1 MPNAVFHFFSASK
14 LCDVRVWYLNMIA
27 DGVFN
32 IEMNGDQLDLKNSI
46 DSLAKKAT
54 ENEHARKVDC
64 YILNMY
70 DDMLQERFSY
80 SSRSAKIDK
89 VAVHTDDDKD
99 SNKHESPDNL
109 NNKPDLGRTSP
120 PHTKGSDEG
129 MITRN
134 KTTNED
140 QPSKTVDIHEN
151 SGSVKNVDLKSDTD
165 ENVVAFGQTE
175 GSSSEDITDDKIVE
189 RSIDTRADKHTE
201 LTKEQENLDRKQD
214 VHISELDKSGTKDT
228 KFDSELFSDGSEINY
243 DETDIHTDETETTE
257 EHRNVDQVDDVVN
270 PNQDDIVDSETNILK
285 NSIEKEQEISNCA
298 HKGCNE
304 SENTP
309 FDTETSNKNFTVK
322 RTEYT
327 HMPYGVCAHACCV
340 KLDVF
345 DNFASTLFLDDINAY
360 ESPQDKILTGIKA
373 PFGVCM
379 KMESLKSDIFSV
391 HLLYHSNNTGDNQ
404 TMESKAKRKALN
416 ATGHAFNA
424 TEQSTSCPLG
434 NYCDK
439 RCYLVYSI
447 AYCTLGNNN
456 HQSVTESRENSGIA
470 ENKNNEMNVQ
480 EKPDH
485 IASPEETLDSIDESI
500 HISNNNIDLHY
511 ENSKATT
518 ETSMRHTDTL
528 INKENIINSVKF
540 PYERLEQIVNQSTG
554 KCNEKIQMLELI
566 ITKLENQVLVEKLN
580 KQNHSSTIT
589 RLENMILKLEND
601 LLRMYRNYETLRDDF
616 SQVNNKQNTYL
627 KIAERQEQQMKKY
640 PELPNKK
647 LENLELISKHQE
659 RISELSQFIN
669 NHSDTLHKM
678 QSRSEYLEEQNRIL
692 QQMIM
697 NQSNFMATLM
707 QNVQNLAEQNL
718 KQTLEM
724 NEIKQKVSNIQASDS
739 NLYMQSSAFLSKLE
753 SLASVEKIQ
762 LDKIEVG
769 TENVNKK
776 QIHKMSED
784 TGNVDNKYSKQPKFS
799 DSFVKHWCSFN
810 SINTNPCLYESVMHL
825 KDCIPYKNVF
835 WLNCTRNLTI
845 RNVTEKGEKEDIPPL
860 PMISSNISDQSII
873 KDTLEEKQKVNL
885 HFKGKNAQKSNTPTV
900 KINKALDTLQ
910 VTSDNEKETRN
921 SISDENNIL
930 DTTQSVLPDNKDED
944 KDQAILPNSKS
955 HRVLTSD
962 KTILD
967 AQIVAREKTD
977 QHETTD
983 SSNRMVNPSSDN
995 EYKTQDK
1002 LVNDSK
1008 GSKIEIP
1015 KVSDKN
1021 DDSSTLS
1028 KKEAV
1033 KEVHEKKAVKDEHE
1047 KESVKEHKKEAVKEV
1062 HEKEYLKELEKEAI
1076 KEERE
1081 NKTVKEEHKKENV
1094 KEQEKE
1100 DVNEEHKKDA
1110 VKEVH
1115 DRESIKEHEKEAVK
1129 EHEKEPVKEQ
1139 EKEAVKDQEK
1149 ETVKEQE
1156 KEPLKEQ
1163 EKEIAKEDQ
1172 EKKVAKDE
1180 HEKEAT
1186 KEQEKEAVKEQEE
1199 EVVKEDQE
1207 KKVVKDEPEKEAA
1220 KELEK
1225 EAVKDEH
1232 VKEVVKEQEKEAVK
1246 ELEKN
1251 VVKEDQEKKVVKDE
1265 PVKEAVKELEKEAV
1279 KEHEKEA
1286 MKEHEKEAVSEQK
1299 KETVKE
1305 GHEKE
1310 DLKEQEKEAVKEQE
1324 KEAVK
1329 EGQEKI
1335 AVKGEHEIED
1345 VREKRENEAVKEQE
1359 KGAVEEERDNEVLK
1373 EQEKE
1378 AVKEQEKEAVKEQEK
1393 EAVKEHEKEAVK
1405 EHEKEAVKVDE
1416 KEVVKEQ
1423 EKDAVIEEHEKEA
1436 AKVEQEK
1443 EAVKEQEKEAVIE
1456 EHEKEA
1462 AKVEQE
1468 KEAVKEHGIEAVK
1481 EQEKEAVKEQEKEA
1495 VKEHEK
1501 EAVKEQEKEAVKE
1514 HEKEAVK
1521 VDEKEV
1527 VKEQE
1532 KETVKV
1538 EHEKEAVKGQEKD
1551 AVKEE
1556 HEKEA
1561 AKVEQEKEAVKEQ
1574 EKEAVKD
1581 QEKEAVKEQEKEAVK
1596 EQEKEAV
1603 KVEQEKAAVQ
1613 EQEKE
1618 AVKEQ
1623 EKEAVK
1629 EQEKESV
1636 KEQEKEAVK
1645 EEQEKEAMKEER
1657 EKETVKVEQEK
1668 EAVKEREKEAVKE
1681 QKKEAVKEDQEKKAV
1696 KDEHE
1701 KEAGKE
1707 HEKKAVKEEIEKE
1720 AVKEHEKEVKEKET
1734 HIGRKEP
1741 INLNTKKTNEAR
1753 GMQKNRVFLCFR
1765 F

>member
-1 MPNAVFHFFSASK
+1 MDHPELTASNLMGNSIGPQRVKMNMMRKCASTNSVNAVFHFFLFSASK

-70 DDMLQERFSY
+70 NDMLQERFSY

-99 SNKHESPDNL
+99 SNKHESLDNSK
-109 NNKPDLGRTSP
+109 NKPDTENTSP
-120 PHTKGSDEG
+120 INTKSSDED

-134 KTTNED
+134 KITNED
-140 QPSKTVDIHEN
+140 QSSKTVDIHET
-151 SGSVKNVDLKSDTD
+151 SGSVTNVDLKTDTE

-189 RSIDTRADKHTE
+189 SSIDTRADKHTE
-201 LTKEQENLDRKQD
+201 LTKEQENLGRKED
-214 VHISELDKSGTKDT
+214 VHISELDTSGTKDT
-228 KFDSELFSDGSEINY
+228 KFDSEIFSDGSEINY
-243 DETDIHTDETETTE
+243 DETDIHIDETETTE
-257 EHRNVDQVDDVVN
+257 EHRNVDQVDDAGK

-285 NSIEKEQEISNCA
+285 SSIEKEQEISNYA

-309 FDTETSNKNFTVK
+309 FDSETSNKNLTVK
-322 RTEYT
+322 KTEYT

-340 KLDVF
+340 KIDVF
-345 DNFASTLFLDDINAY
+345 DNFASRLFLDDINAP
-360 ESPQDKILTGIKA
+360 ESPQDKVLTGIKA

-404 TMESKAKRKALN
+404 TMESKAKRKAFN

-424 TEQSTSCPLG
+424 TEQSTSCTLG

-447 AYCTLGNNN
+447 AYCTLGNNYQ
-456 HQSVTESRENSGIA
+456 QSVTESTENSGIA
-470 ENKNNEMNVQ
+470 ENKNNEMDLQ
-480 EKPDH
+480 DKPDH
-485 IASPEETLDSIDESI
+485 IASPEETLDSKDESI
-500 HISNNNIDLHY
+500 HISNNNVDLHY
-511 ENSKATT
+511 ENSKATID
-518 ETSMRHTDTL
+518 TSMRHTATL
-528 INKENIINSVKF
+528 INKENIINSAKF

-554 KCNEKIQMLELI
+554 KCNEKIQMLELM

-640 PELPNKK
+640 PQLPNKK

-669 NHSDTLHKM
+669 NHSDTLNKM

-739 NLYMQSSAFLSKLE
+739 NMYMQSSAFLSKLE
-753 SLASVEKIQ
+753 SLASVEKIK
-762 LDKIEVG
+762 LDKIEVE
-769 TENVNKK
+769 TENMDKK

-784 TGNVDNKYSKQPKFS
+784 TGNIDNKYSKQPKIS

-810 SINTNPCLYESVMHL
+810 SININPCLYESVMHL

-845 RNVTEKGEKEDIPPL
+845 GNATEKGEKEDNPPS

-873 KDTLEEKQKVNL
+873 KDTLEEKQNVHL
-885 HFKGKNAQKSNTPTV
+885 HFKGGNAHKSNIPTV
-900 KINKALDTLQ
+900 KINTALDTLQ

-921 SISDENNIL
+921 SISDDSNIL
-930 DTTQSVLPDNKDED
+930 DTTKSVLADNKDED

-955 HRVLTSD
+955 HRVLTRE

-983 SSNRMVNPSSDN
+983 SSNRIVNPSSDN

-1015 KVSDKN
+1015 RVSDKN

-1028 KKEAV
+1028 KKEAL
-1033 KEVHEKKAVKDEHE
+1033 KEDHEKKAVKDEYEKESVKEHEKKAVTEEHETEYVKEGVKESVKEHEKAVKEHE
-1047 KESVKEHKKEAVKEV
+1047 KESVKEPEKKAVKEHEKESVRDPEKKAAKKKENEAVQEEREKEYVKGQMKEAV
-1062 HEKEYLKELEKEAI
+1062 
-1076 KEERE
+1076 RE
-1081 NKTVKEEHKKENV
+1081 NYEKKSVKEEHKKETV

-1100 DVNEEHKKDA
+1100 DVKEHKKDA

-1115 DRESIKEHEKEAVK
+1115 DRESM
-1129 EHEKEPVKEQ
+1129 
-1139 EKEAVKDQEK
+1139 
-1149 ETVKEQE
+1149 
-1156 KEPLKEQ
+1156 
-1163 EKEIAKEDQ
+1163 
-1172 EKKVAKDE
+1172 
-1180 HEKEAT
+1180 
-1186 KEQEKEAVKEQEE
+1186 KEQEKEAVKEQEKE
-1199 EVVKEDQE
+1199 PVKAQ
-1207 KKVVKDEPEKEAA
+1207 
-1220 KELEK
+1220 EK
-1225 EAVKDEH
+1225 EAVKEQEKDVVKEH
-1232 VKEVVKEQEKEAVK
+1232 SEEAVNEHEKKAVKEREKEAVKEERGKETAKVHEKEVVKEQEKE
-1246 ELEKN
+1246 
-1251 VVKEDQEKKVVKDE
+1251 
-1265 PVKEAVKELEKEAV
+1265 
-1279 KEHEKEA
+1279 
-1286 MKEHEKEAVSEQK
+1286 
-1299 KETVKE
+1299 TVKE
-1305 GHEKE
+1305 EREKE
-1310 DLKEQEKEAVKEQE
+1310 TAKVEQEKEAVKEQE

-1329 EGQEKI
+1329 EEHGKETAKVEQEK
-1335 AVKGEHEIED
+1335 
-1345 VREKRENEAVKEQE
+1345 EAVKEQE
-1359 KGAVEEERDNEVLK
+1359 KEVVKEQEKEAVKDEQEKEAVKEVQEKEAVKEQEKKAVKEEHEKEAVKEEKKEAVKEQKKEAVKEQEEEAVKEQEKEAVKEQEKESVK

-1393 EAVKEHEKEAVK
+1393 EAVKEREKEDVK
-1405 EHEKEAVKVDE
+1405 
-1416 KEVVKEQ
+1416 
-1423 EKDAVIEEHEKEA
+1423 
-1436 AKVEQEK
+1436 
-1443 EAVKEQEKEAVIE
+1443 
-1456 EHEKEA
+1456 
-1462 AKVEQE
+1462 
-1468 KEAVKEHGIEAVK
+1468 
-1481 EQEKEAVKEQEKEA
+1481 
-1495 VKEHEK
+1495 
-1501 EAVKEQEKEAVKE
+1501 
-1514 HEKEAVK
+1514 
-1521 VDEKEV
+1521 
-1527 VKEQE
+1527 
-1532 KETVKV
+1532 
-1538 EHEKEAVKGQEKD
+1538 
-1551 AVKEE
+1551 
-1556 HEKEA
+1556 
-1561 AKVEQEKEAVKEQ
+1561 
-1574 EKEAVKD
+1574 
-1581 QEKEAVKEQEKEAVK
+1581 
-1596 EQEKEAV
+1596 
-1603 KVEQEKAAVQ
+1603 

-1645 EEQEKEAMKEER
+1645 EQEKEAVKEQEKEAVKEQ
-1657 EKETVKVEQEK
+1657 EKEAVKEQEKEAVKEQEKESVKEQEKEAVKEQEKEAVKEQEKEAVKEQEK
-1668 EAVKEREKEAVKE
+1668 EAVKEREKEAVQEQEKE
-1681 QKKEAVKEDQEKKAV
+1681 PVTEQEKKAV
-1696 KDEHE
+1696 KEQ
-1701 KEAGKE
+1701 
-1707 HEKKAVKEEIEKE
+1707 EKE
-1720 AVKEHEKEVKEKET
+1720 AVKEQEKESVKEQEKEAVKEQEKEAVKEQEKEAVKEERVKEDQERKTVKDEQEKEPVKEHEKVKDNKT
-1734 HIGRKEP
+1734 PIGRKEP

-1753 GMQKNRVFLCFR
+1753 GMQKNSVFLCLR

>member
-1 MPNAVFHFFSASK
+1 MPNAVFHFFLFSASK

-89 VAVHTDDDKD
+89 VAVRTDDGKD
-99 SNKHESPDNL
+99 SNKHESPNNL
-109 NNKPDLGRTSP
+109 DNKPDTECTSP
-120 PHTKGSDEG
+120 AHTKSSDEG

-134 KTTNED
+134 KITNED

-151 SGSVKNVDLKSDTD
+151 SGGVKNVDLKSDTD
-165 ENVVAFGQTE
+165 ENVVAFRQTE
-175 GSSSEDITDDKIVE
+175 GSSSEDIDDKIVE
-189 RSIDTRADKHTE
+189 STRADKHTE
-201 LTKEQENLDRKQD
+201 LTKDQGNLDRKQD

-228 KFDSELFSDGSEINY
+228 KFDSEKFSDGSEINY
-243 DETDIHTDETETTE
+243 DETDIHIDETETTE
-257 EHRNVDQVDDVVN
+257 EHRNVDQVDDAVK
-270 PNQDDIVDSETNILK
+270 PNQDDIVDSETNTLK
-285 NSIEKEQEISNCA
+285 NSIEKEQEISNYA
-298 HKGCNE
+298 HKGCNG

-309 FDTETSNKNFTVK
+309 FDSETSDKNLTVK

-345 DNFASTLFLDDINAY
+345 DNFASRMFLDDINTY
-360 ESPQDKILTGIKA
+360 KSPQDKVLPGIKA
-373 PFGVCM
+373 PFGICM

-391 HLLYHSNNTGDNQ
+391 NLLYHSNNTGNNQ
-404 TMESKAKRKALN
+404 TMESKAKRKAFN
-416 ATGHAFNA
+416 ATGHALNA
-424 TEQSTSCPLG
+424 TEQSTSCTLG

-447 AYCTLGNNN
+447 AYCTLGNNYQ
-456 HQSVTESRENSGIA
+456 QSVTESRENSGIA
-470 ENKNNEMNVQ
+470 ENKNSEMNVQ
-480 EKPDH
+480 DKPDK

-500 HISNNNIDLHY
+500 HISNNNVDLHN
-511 ENSKATT
+511 ESSKATT
-518 ETSMRHTDTL
+518 GTSMRHTDPL
-528 INKENIINSVKF
+528 MNKGNIINSAKF

-554 KCNEKIQMLELI
+554 KCSEKIKTLELM

-616 SQVNNKQNTYL
+616 SQVNNIQNTYS

-669 NHSDTLHKM
+669 NHSDTLNKM

-724 NEIKQKVSNIQASDS
+724 NEIKQKISNIQASDS

-753 SLASVEKIQ
+753 SLASVEKIK
-762 LDKIEVG
+762 LDKIEVE
-769 TENVNKK
+769 TENMNKK

-784 TGNVDNKYSKQPKFS
+784 TGNIDNKYSKQPEFS

-810 SINTNPCLYESVMHL
+810 SININPCLYQSVMHL

-845 RNVTEKGEKEDIPPL
+845 RNVTEKGKKKDNPPL
-860 PMISSNISDQSII
+860 PMISSNTSDQSII
-873 KDTLEEKQKVNL
+873 KDTLEEKQNVNL
-885 HFKGKNAQKSNTPTV
+885 HFKGGNAYKSNIPTV

-910 VTSDNEKETRN
+910 VTSHNEKETRN
-921 SISDENNIL
+921 SISDDNNIL
-930 DTTQSVLPDNKDED
+930 DTTQSVLADNKDED

-967 AQIVAREKTD
+967 AQIVAKEKTD

-1047 KESVKEHKKEAVKEV
+1047 NESM
-1062 HEKEYLKELEKEAI
+1062 
-1076 KEERE
+1076 
-1081 NKTVKEEHKKENV
+1081 
-1094 KEQEKE
+1094 
-1100 DVNEEHKKDA
+1100 
-1110 VKEVH
+1110 
-1115 DRESIKEHEKEAVK
+1115 KEHEKEAVK
-1129 EHEKEPVKEQ
+1129 EH
-1139 EKEAVKDQEK
+1139 
-1149 ETVKEQE
+1149 
-1156 KEPLKEQ
+1156 
-1163 EKEIAKEDQ
+1163 
-1172 EKKVAKDE
+1172 
-1180 HEKEAT
+1180 
-1186 KEQEKEAVKEQEE
+1186 
-1199 EVVKEDQE
+1199 
-1207 KKVVKDEPEKEAA
+1207 
-1220 KELEK
+1220 
-1225 EAVKDEH
+1225 
-1232 VKEVVKEQEKEAVK
+1232 
-1246 ELEKN
+1246 
-1251 VVKEDQEKKVVKDE
+1251 
-1265 PVKEAVKELEKEAV
+1265 
-1279 KEHEKEA
+1279 
-1286 MKEHEKEAVSEQK
+1286 
-1299 KETVKE
+1299 
-1305 GHEKE
+1305 
-1310 DLKEQEKEAVKEQE
+1310 EKEAVKEQE

-1329 EGQEKI
+1329 EQEKET
-1335 AVKGEHEIED
+1335 VKD
-1345 VREKRENEAVKEQE
+1345 QEKEAV
-1359 KGAVEEERDNEVLK
+1359 K

-1393 EAVKEHEKEAVK
+1393 EAVKE
-1405 EHEKEAVKVDE
+1405 
-1416 KEVVKEQ
+1416 
-1423 EKDAVIEEHEKEA
+1423 
-1436 AKVEQEK
+1436 QEK
-1443 EAVKEQEKEAVIE
+1443 EAVKEQEKEVVE
-1456 EHEKEA
+1456 GDKEKEVVKDEPEKEA
-1462 AKVEQE
+1462 AKEQE
-1468 KEAVKEHGIEAVK
+1468 KEAVK

-1495 VKEHEK
+1495 VKDQEKEVVKEQEKKTVKEQEKEAVKEQEKEVVKDEPEKEAAKEQEK

-1514 HEKEAVK
+1514 QEKETVKEQEKEA
-1521 VDEKEV
+1521 

-1532 KETVKV
+1532 KETVK
-1538 EHEKEAVKGQEKD
+1538 
-1551 AVKEE
+1551 
-1556 HEKEA
+1556 
-1561 AKVEQEKEAVKEQ
+1561 EQEKEAVKEQEKEVVEGDKEKEVVKDEPEKEAAKEQEKETVKYQEKEAVKDQ

-1603 KVEQEKAAVQ
+1603 NEQEKEVVEEDQEKKAVEELEKKVVKEDQ
-1613 EQEKE
+1613 EKKVVKDEPVKEALKEQEKEAVKKQEKEAVREQKKEAVKEGHEKEDLKEQEKEAVKEQEKEAVKDQEKEAVREQKKEAVKEGHEKEDLKEQENEAVKEQENEAVKEHSEDAVNEHEKKAVKVHEKEAVKEHEKKAVKEQEKETVKENKKEAVKEERDKETEKEEHEKEPAKVEPVKEHEKESVKEQEKEVVKEQEKEVVKEQEKEAVKEEQEKEAIKEKREKEAVKEEQEKKAIKEEREKEAVKVEQEKE

-1629 EQEKESV
+1629 EQEKE
-1636 KEQEKEAVK
+1636 AVK
-1645 EEQEKEAMKEER
+1645 
-1657 EKETVKVEQEK
+1657 VN
-1668 EAVKEREKEAVKE
+1668 
-1681 QKKEAVKEDQEKKAV
+1681 QEKKAL
-1696 KDEHE
+1696 KDEHD
-1701 KEAGKE
+1701 
-1707 HEKKAVKEEIEKE
+1707 KE
-1720 AVKEHEKEVKEKET
+1720 AVKEHEKEARKEEHEKEVGKEEHEKEVLKEHEKEVKDNKT
-1734 HIGRKEP
+1734 QIGRKEP

-1753 GMQKNRVFLCFR
+1753 GMQKNSVFLCFR